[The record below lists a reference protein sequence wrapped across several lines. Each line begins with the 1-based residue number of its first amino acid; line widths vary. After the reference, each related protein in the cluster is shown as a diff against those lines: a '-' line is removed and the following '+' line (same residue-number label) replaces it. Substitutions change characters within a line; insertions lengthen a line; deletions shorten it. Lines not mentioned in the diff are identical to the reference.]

1 MNLKKQAVLFVN
13 GCILFACLCFG
24 IIGYMNA
31 SNGFHTAYSDR
42 VANDAERIHQLFD
55 ARYPGNWEI
64 KDNKLY
70 KGKQL
75 MEGLTG
81 EIDSLAGGDAITIFK
96 DNTRVSTT
104 ISNGGQREVNTQCSD
119 EIYKI
124 VVSKGETFNTET
136 EVVGV
141 PYFTCYIPIT
151 NESGQRIGMLF
162 VGSPSAP
169 VTDYLHNFIL
179 KNILATVV
187 LFFLLGG
194 ISYVVLN
201 KKISGIEKLSA
212 TIGQIAL
219 GDLRQRDLAVDGSDE
234 LSMLAQHT
242 NQMKNSMREVM
253 SNINQSASQVAAGS
267 KNISDASTALS
278 NGASQQASAVE
289 QLSASLSQIAAQT
302 KDNAK
307 NADNANSL
315 SQTCRQ
321 NAETGSQDMNH
332 MLKSM
337 NAINEASGNISKI
350 IKVIDEIAF
359 QTNILAL
366 NAAVEAARAGQHGKG
381 FAVVAEEVRN
391 LAARSAKAAQETT
404 AMIEHSINMV
414 KEGQTVANETAATL
428 QLIVSNVEE
437 ITNLVAAIDK
447 ASQEQSMAIEQINQG
462 VLQVS
467 QVVQSNSATAEES
480 AASSV
485 ELSAQADILREAV
498 TKFKV

>member
-169 VTDYLHNFIL
+169 VTEYLHNFIL

-242 NQMKNSMREVM
+242 NQMKNAMREVM

-289 QLSASLSQIAAQT
+289 QLSA
-302 KDNAK
+302 
-307 NADNANSL
+307 SL

-428 QLIVSNVEE
+428 QVIVSNVEE